1 MHKKQNSQPRWKRAL
16 ENKNESNYHKKIED
30 ILKKLSPQYINSI
43 PFLLMDRRNLTKA
56 LIRIELFKKILEIPG
71 YIIECGSYRGNGLG
85 LLLNLSSIYEPFNY
99 NRKIIAFDTFEGF
112 KNVSLQDPKNASEGD
127 LDDTD
132 VKIIEDTINAMDFN
146 RPIGHVKKVELIKGD
161 ACTTIPKYIKDN
173 PHLIVS
179 FLYLDF
185 DIYSPT
191 KVALENFMNLIP
203 KGGIIAFDEFAQ
215 KKWAGETIAYK
226 ELFNIDAFELKK
238 FNFDPHICYLIK
250 K

>member
-1 MHKKQNSQPRWKRAL
+1 MSKNMSKQPKWKRGL
-16 ENKNESNYHKKIED
+16 ENKQESNYHKKIEN
-30 ILKKLSPQYINSI
+30 ILKNLSPQYTNSI
-43 PFLLMDRRNLTKA
+43 PFLLMDRRNLSKA

-71 YIIECGSYRGNGLG
+71 YIIECGTYRGNGLG

-99 NRKIIAFDTFEGF
+99 NRKIIAFDTFKGF
-112 KNVSLQDPKNASEGD
+112 KNVSNQDPKNACDGD
-127 LDDTD
+127 LNDTD
-132 VKIIEDTINAMDFN
+132 IKVIENSINAMDLH
-146 RPIGHVKKVELIKGD
+146 RPIGHIKKVELINGD
-161 ACTTIPKYIKDN
+161 ACTTIPKYVKEN

-191 KVALENFMNLIP
+191 KVALEHFIKLIP

-226 ELFNIDAFELKK
+226 ELFDIDEFDLYK
-238 FNFDPHICYLIK
+238 FSFDPHICYLVK